1 MIKKNI
7 KQNSANASDDD
18 IKEMSFE
25 AALKEL
31 ESLSEKMSQGGL
43 SLQESVEAYSRGAKL
58 KQHCSQLLKAAEEKI
73 RVIDAAM
80 KEDDIEELDD
90 DGLF

>member
-1 MIKKNI
+1 MS
-7 KQNSANASDDD
+7 KQNNANASDDD

>member
-1 MIKKNI
+1 
-7 KQNSANASDDD
+7 
-18 IKEMSFE
+18 MSFE

>member
-1 MIKKNI
+1 MS

-90 DGLF
+90 DGLL

>member
-1 MIKKNI
+1 MR

>member
-1 MIKKNI
+1 MS
-7 KQNSANASDDD
+7 KQNSASASDDD

-80 KEDDIEELDD
+80 KEDDIEALDG

>member
-1 MIKKNI
+1 MS

-80 KEDDIEELDD
+80 KEDDIEELED

>member
-1 MIKKNI
+1 MS

-80 KEDDIEELDD
+80 ERR
-90 DGLF
+90 

>member
-1 MIKKNI
+1 MS

-31 ESLSEKMSQGGL
+31 ESLSEKMTQGGL
-43 SLQESVEAYSRGAKL
+43 SLPESVEAYPRGAKL
-58 KQHCSQLLKAAEEKI
+58 KQHCSHLLKAAEEKI

>member
-1 MIKKNI
+1 MS
-7 KQNSANASDDD
+7 KQNSENASDDD
-18 IKEMSFE
+18 IKGMSFE

-80 KEDDIEELDD
+80 KEDDIEDLQDIDNEVP
-90 DGLF
+90 F

>member
-1 MIKKNI
+1 MS
-7 KQNSANASDDD
+7 KQNSAKASDDD

>member
-1 MIKKNI
+1 MS

-73 RVIDAAM
+73 RAIDAAM

>member
-1 MIKKNI
+1 MS

-90 DGLF
+90 DLF

>member
-1 MIKKNI
+1 MS

-80 KEDDIEELDD
+80 KEDDIEELNDD
-90 DGLF
+90 VSF

>member
-1 MIKKNI
+1 MS

>member
-1 MIKKNI
+1 MS
-7 KQNSANASDDD
+7 KQNSANVSDDD
-18 IKEMSFE
+18 IKGMSFE

-73 RVIDAAM
+73 RVIDATM
-80 KEDDIEELDD
+80 KEDDIEDLQDEDNIP
-90 DGLF
+90 F

>member
-1 MIKKNI
+1 MS

-80 KEDDIEELDD
+80 KEDDIEELDG

>member
-1 MIKKNI
+1 MS

-90 DGLF
+90 DGLC

>member
-1 MIKKNI
+1 MS

-80 KEDDIEELDD
+80 EEDDIEELDD

>member
-1 MIKKNI
+1 MS
-7 KQNSANASDDD
+7 KQNSASASDDD
-18 IKEMSFE
+18 IKGMSFE
-25 AALKEL
+25 SALKEL

-58 KQHCSQLLKAAEEKI
+58 KLHCSQLLKAAEEKI

-80 KEDDIEELDD
+80 KEDEIEELND

>member
-1 MIKKNI
+1 MS
-7 KQNSANASDDD
+7 KQNSANASEDD

>member
-1 MIKKNI
+1 MSR
-7 KQNSANASDDD
+7 QNSANASDDD

-80 KEDDIEELDD
+80 KEDDIEELNDD
-90 DGLF
+90 VSF

>member
-1 MIKKNI
+1 MS
-7 KQNSANASDDD
+7 KQNSANASDDN

>member
-1 MIKKNI
+1 MS

-31 ESLSEKMSQGGL
+31 ESLSAKMSQGGL